1 MSTPLAPPSADEGS
15 AVCVIGA
22 GLAGLTTAYDLGR
35 QGRRVVVLEAAPDL
49 GGLASSVDVAGHP
62 VERFYHFICGG
73 DTDLFA
79 MVDELGLSDRLHWR
93 QAATSYLYQGT
104 IYPFGSPLD
113 LLRFS
118 PVPLLQRLRFGL
130 NVVSSRYRRSWRALD
145 RVPARAWLERQIGA
159 DAYRVIWDPL
169 LKVKFGASHDQV
181 SAAWI
186 WHRINR
192 VASSRRRSATA
203 TARRPEHCS
212 PTIVEALASRLR
224 AMPCVELRTGVRVD
238 RVLVDNRTVAGV
250 KLVGDERPVA
260 CRQAVSTVALPAL
273 VRMVPD
279 LDPDTRRRFGSIAY
293 LGVVCGLLR
302 LDRPLGPSF
311 WVNIHD
317 DRTPYNGV
325 IEYTHLNHHIDLGGG
340 SIVYVPFYLDP
351 AHERFGYDEATLLAE
366 YETCL
371 RCVNPAF
378 DPSWIQQ
385 VVISRALHTQAVC
398 TVGFA
403 DLVPD
408 HRSPVRGLYLTDST
422 QFYPEDRTLSAAIR
436 LGRRVAA
443 MIAEDAQGV

>member
-1 MSTPLAPPSADEGS
+1 
-15 AVCVIGA
+15 VIGA
-22 GLAGLTTAYDLGR
+22 GLAGLAAAYDLGR
-35 QGRRVVVLEAAPDL
+35 SGRRVVVLEAAPDL
-49 GGLASSVDVAGHP
+49 GGLASSVEVAGQP

-79 MVDELGLSDRLHWR
+79 MVDELGLGNRLHWR
-93 QAATSYLYQGT
+93 QAATSYLYQGR

-113 LLRFS
+113 LLRFT

-130 NVVSSRYRRSWRALD
+130 NVVSSRYRHSWRALD
-145 RVPARAWLERQIGA
+145 RVSARSWLERRIGP

-169 LKVKFGASHDQV
+169 LNVKFGAAHDQV

-192 VASSRRRSATA
+192 VATSRRRIWERERLGYLEHGSA
-203 TARRPEHCS
+203 
-212 PTIVEALASRLR
+212 TIVEALAARLR
-224 AMPCVELRTGVRVD
+224 EMPGVELRTGARVE
-238 RVLVDNRTVAGV
+238 RILVEDGRTVGLRLDGQSSPLPCSAV
-250 KLVGDERPVA
+250 
-260 CRQAVSTVALPAL
+260 VSTVALPAVL
-273 VRMVPD
+273 RLVPD
-279 LDPDTRRRFGSIAY
+279 LDRDARRRFEDIRY

-311 WVNIHD
+311 WINIHD

-325 IEYTHLNHHIDLGGG
+325 IEYTHLNRHLDLGGG

-351 AHERFGYDEATLLAE
+351 AHERFGFDDETLLAE

-378 DPSWIQQ
+378 ERSWIRQA
-385 VVISRALHTQAVC
+385 VISRALHAQAIC

-403 DLVPD
+403 AKVPD
-408 HRSPVRGLYLTDST
+408 HRAPIRGLYLTDST

-436 LGRRVAA
+436 LGRRVAT
-443 MIAEDAQGV
+443 MICQDQPEA

>member
-1 MSTPLAPPSADEGS
+1 MPPSAREGS

-22 GLAGLTTAYDLGR
+22 GLAGLTAAYDLGR

-49 GGLASSVDVAGHP
+49 GGLAGSVDVAGHQ

-79 MVDELGLSDRLHWR
+79 MVDELGLADRLHWR

-145 RVPARAWLERQIGA
+145 RVSARSWLERQIGP

-169 LKVKFGASHDQV
+169 LKVKFGAAHDQV

-192 VASSRRRSATA
+192 VATSRRRIWERERLGYLEHGSA
-203 TARRPEHCS
+203 
-212 PTIVEALASRLR
+212 TIVEALAAQLR
-224 AMPCVELRTGVRVD
+224 AMPAVELRTGVRVEQ
-238 RVLVDNRTVAGV
+238 VLVENTAVTGV
-250 KLVGDERPVA
+250 KLVGDERSVA
-260 CRQAVSTVALPAL
+260 CRHIVSTVALPTL
-273 VRMVPD
+273 VRMVPE
-279 LDPDTRRRFGSIAY
+279 LDPDVRRRLDDIRY

-311 WVNIHD
+311 WINIHD
-317 DRTPYNGV
+317 ERTPYNGV
-325 IEYTHLNHHIDLGGG
+325 IEYSHLNRHLDLGGG

-351 AHERFGYDEATLLAE
+351 THERFGFDDATLLGE

-378 DPSWIQQ
+378 DRSWIEQ
-385 VVISRALHTQAVC
+385 VVISRALYAQAIC

-403 DLVPD
+403 ASVPD
-408 HRSPVRGLYLTDST
+408 HRSPIRGLYLTDST

-436 LGRRVAA
+436 LGRKVAA
-443 MIAEDAQGV
+443 MIADDSAGK